1 MQNNKLLVSVIVPMY
16 NSASYIG
23 KTIESVLNQT
33 YRNIE
38 LIIVDDGST
47 DKSKEVVANYV
58 STDERAKYVYQLNEG
73 APSARN
79 RGLKMSKGDY
89 VIFFDADD
97 IMLPNSISLFIKNSK
112 NKDLIIGDFI
122 NIDENGLKKNEYN
135 NYFFKK
141 IIAGSTGSNDL
152 NLLPYLDPLPGNK
165 MYKRSFLIDNDVKF
179 SSLKIAQD
187 LNFYLKVIGDNP
199 TFSLMND
206 VVFQY
211 RNHEGSISKTYNKSI
226 LEIINS
232 LKEVEDFKYDI
243 YKNDK
248 TILETLKLNHYTLQ
262 LFKVPYILNKNERV
276 EVFKKLKYSLRY
288 LNRQLI
294 NKKMIT
300 MNVRKANLAT
310 IFGFLY
316 TSELVQ
322 TYFKKRNS
330 SR

>member
-1 MQNNKLLVSVIVPMY
+1 MQNNQLIISVIVPMY

-23 KTIESVLNQT
+23 KTIESILNQT

-47 DKSKEVVANYV
+47 DKSKDIVADYV
-58 STDERAKYVYQLNEG
+58 SADERVQYVHQLNEG

-79 RGLKMSKGDY
+79 RGLRMSKGDY

-97 IMLPNSISLFIKNSK
+97 VLLPNSISLFVKNCK
-112 NKDLIIGDFI
+112 NKDLIIGDYI
-122 NIDENGLKKNEYN
+122 NIDGNGNKKNDTT

-141 IIAGSTGSNDL
+141 EIESPIGSNEL
-152 NLLPYLDPLPGNK
+152 SLLPYFDPLPGNK
-165 MYKRSFLIDNDVKF
+165 MYRRYFLLDKNVNF
-179 SSLKIAQD
+179 SSIKLGQD
-187 LNFYLKVIGDNP
+187 LNFYLKVIGNNP
-199 TFSLMND
+199 TFSLFNE

-211 RNHEGSISKTYNKSI
+211 RNHEGSISQSYNKSI
-226 LEIINS
+226 LDIINS
-232 LKEVEDFKYDI
+232 LKEVEDSKYSI
-243 YKNDK
+243 YEYDK

-276 EVFKKLKYSLRY
+276 EVFKKLRFSLRC
-288 LNRQLI
+288 LNPQLI

-310 IFGFLY
+310 NFGFLY
-316 TSELVQ
+316 TSNLVQ
-322 TYFKKRNS
+322 IYLKKRNS
-330 SR
+330 S